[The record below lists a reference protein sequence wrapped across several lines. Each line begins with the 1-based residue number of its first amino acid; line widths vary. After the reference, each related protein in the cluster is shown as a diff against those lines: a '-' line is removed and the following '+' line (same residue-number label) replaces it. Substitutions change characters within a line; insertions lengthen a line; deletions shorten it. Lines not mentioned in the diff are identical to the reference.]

1 MSTTVGTAPLST
13 ALGYVFQGANRA
25 LSGRPAALTGVVVLA
40 VAGWSVASGRQ
51 ILTLT

>member
-1 MSTTVGTAPLST
+1 VSTTVGTAPLST

-25 LSGRPAALTGVVVLA
+25 LSGSGKGATGADAPVRVD
-40 VAGWSVASGRQ
+40 ASGRQ